1 MLATTQP
8 TEADAEPMSIA
19 DVARET
25 GIQKDTLRVW
35 ERRYGFPTP
44 LRDATGDRRYSLEQV
59 NRLRQIKRLL
69 DAGLRP
75 GAVVALSAQGLDERL
90 AGLSAG
96 ATEARQGAAGRRR
109 SAGLQVD
116 QAAVLSPA
124 EVAQW
129 LDWIRDG
136 SVEALHQALGQQ
148 ALKHGLV
155 RTIDHV
161 AAPVAA
167 AVGEA
172 WATGQLTVYQEH
184 LFTECLQRFL
194 QDAVAAADRQHP
206 PPRRSPRVLMTTLPG
221 EHHIT
226 GLLMAECMLA
236 LEGCERRSL
245 GRDTPLSDVVQA
257 AEHWQVD
264 AVGLSVSALPVA
276 STVWSGLRQLR
287 AGLPPQVA
295 IWVGGSSPH
304 LARRQIPEGIRVL
317 PTVQALGEHIRLWR
331 EKALH

>member
-1 MLATTQP
+1 MTATHQWSD
-8 TEADAEPMSIA
+8 TEAEPMSIA

-44 LRDATGDRRYSLEQV
+44 LRDATGDRRYGVEQV
-59 NRLRQIKRLL
+59 NRLRQIKRLM

-75 GAVVALSAQGLDERL
+75 GAVVSLSADVLDERL
-90 AGLSAG
+90 AELSAG
-96 ATEARQGAAGRRR
+96 AADARPATGRRR
-109 SAGLQVD
+109 TSAQVID
-116 QAAVLSPA
+116 PAAVLSPA
-124 EVAQW
+124 ELSQW
-129 LDWIRDG
+129 LDWVREGAVD
-136 SVEALHQALGQQ
+136 ALHQALGQQ

-155 RTIDHV
+155 RTIDQV

-184 LFTECLQRFL
+184 VFTECLQRFL
-194 QDAVAAADRQHP
+194 QEAVVAADRQHP
-206 PPRRSPRVLMTTLPG
+206 PPRRSPKVLLTTLPG
-221 EHHIT
+221 EHHTT

-245 GRDTPLSDVVQA
+245 GRDTPLTDVVQA
-257 AEHWQVD
+257 VGQWQLDVV
-264 AVGLSVSALPVA
+264 ALSISALPVA
-276 STVWSGLRQLR
+276 SNVWASLLQLR
-287 AGLPPQVA
+287 AVLPTSVA

-304 LARRQIPEGIRVL
+304 LVRRRTLNGVDVLRSVEALGLQIQRWRE
-317 PTVQALGEHIRLWR
+317 QALH
-331 EKALH
+331 

>member
-1 MLATTQP
+1 MTATHQWSD
-8 TEADAEPMSIA
+8 TEAEPMSIA

-44 LRDATGDRRYSLEQV
+44 LRDATGDRRYGVEQV
-59 NRLRQIKRLL
+59 NRLRQIKRLM

-75 GAVVALSAQGLDERL
+75 GAVVSLSADVLDERL
-90 AGLSAG
+90 AELSAG
-96 ATEARQGAAGRRR
+96 AADARPATGRRR
-109 SAGLQVD
+109 TSAQAID
-116 QAAVLSPA
+116 PAAVLSPA
-124 EVAQW
+124 ELSQW
-129 LDWIRDG
+129 LDWVREGAVD
-136 SVEALHQALGQQ
+136 ALHQALGQQ

-155 RTIDHV
+155 RTIDQV

-184 LFTECLQRFL
+184 VFTECLQRFM
-194 QDAVAAADRQHP
+194 QEAVVAADRQHP
-206 PPRRSPRVLMTTLPG
+206 PPRRSPKVLLTTLPG
-221 EHHIT
+221 EHHTT

-245 GRDTPLSDVVQA
+245 GRDTPLTDVVQA
-257 AEHWQVD
+257 VGQWQMDVV
-264 AVGLSVSALPVA
+264 ALSISALPVA
-276 STVWSGLRQLR
+276 SNVWASLLQLR
-287 AGLPPQVA
+287 AVLPTTVA

-304 LARRQIPEGIRVL
+304 LVRRRTLNGVDVLRSVEALGLQIQRWRE
-317 PTVQALGEHIRLWR
+317 QALH
-331 EKALH
+331 